1 MEVTNTISQVL
12 LYLCFSLL
20 AGSFILL
27 LVPND
32 YRPDVSIKKRF
43 LLISAVG
50 VPIFSFVPIF
60 DLALYLAPRLGLVE
74 SFKMVLTSFTV
85 GTTWNF
91 TLLGSV
97 ILVLLIL
104 FAKPEEQG
112 IFALL
117 GIALS
122 FGLILTVAWS
132 SHAGTVNLV
141 LGITSDFIHLAAV
154 SVWVGIILVI
164 GWSSLNDKNWLKFLR
179 WFSMVAIGCFMIT
192 AISGLLLT
200 DIMVDDYMD
209 SWRVSYGQGLLIKHL
224 FLLPL
229 VFYAFVNGV
238 IVKSF
243 VSKFANYKPIPWVRV
258 EGMILLVILTVTA
271 IFSQAPP
278 PHGNYMTNE
287 VVSPLFRLFHG
298 DIMDLGSTLAFA
310 GNLNTVYFLILSII
324 LLGLMGWA
332 FFKKAPIFVS
342 FLLSSLFVISIYLM
356 LMVSVVV
363 R

>member
-1 MEVTNTISQVL
+1 MITIISQVL

-27 LVPND
+27 LVPNEH
-32 YRPDVSIKKRF
+32 RPDIRIKKSSLF
-43 LLISAVG
+43 ISAVG
-50 VPIFSFVPIF
+50 VPIFSFVPIL

-85 GTTWNF
+85 GTAWNF
-91 TLLGSV
+91 TLLGSIV
-97 ILVLLIL
+97 FVLLIL

-117 GIALS
+117 GIVLT

-141 LGITSDFIHLAAV
+141 LGITSDFIHLTAV
-154 SVWVGIILVI
+154 SSWVGIILVI
-164 GWSSLNDKNWLKFLR
+164 GWSSLNDKNWLKFLK
-179 WFSMVAIGCFMIT
+179 WFSIVAMGCFVIT

-200 DIMVDDYMD
+200 TIMVDDYTD

-224 FLLPL
+224 FLVPL

-238 IVKSF
+238 IVKSLILKDA
-243 VSKFANYKPIPWVRV
+243 KFRPIPWVRV
-258 EGMILLVILTVTA
+258 EGMILMVIFTVTA
-271 IFSQAPP
+271 IFSQASP

-287 VVSPLFRLFHG
+287 GVSPLFSLFHE
-298 DIMDLGSTLAFA
+298 DVIDASSIVTFA
-310 GNLNTVYFLILSII
+310 WNLNTLYFLILSII
-324 LLGLMGWA
+324 LLGWMGWT
-332 FFKKAPIFVS
+332 FYKKGSILVS
-342 FLLSSLFVISIYLM
+342 FLLSCFFVISSYLM